1 MSTAKGSGPSATL
14 DIFQPNSEGDR
25 TFDPDDVVL
34 EGQMSSGSSGMGG
47 PGGMGGGS
55 SSRFVPPEGFNTLDE
70 PIRETIMR
78 DVRAV
83 GEKFF
88 HVLYPVEKTSL
99 LKEWDLWGPLILCT
113 FMATV
118 LQGHETST
126 DKYEHHDGGPEFA
139 EVFVIV
145 WVGALIVT
153 LNTKLLGG
161 TISFFQSVCVLGY
174 CLLPLS
180 ISLLIC
186 RIILLANQTTFLFVL
201 RLCSVLMGFGW
212 ATYASMQFLGDCQPA
227 KRKALAAYPMFL
239 FYFVIS
245 WMVISH
251 SA

>member
-99 LKEWDLWGPLILCT
+99 LKVWTNMMYDSWVWG
-113 FMATV
+113 
-118 LQGHETST
+118 Q
-126 DKYEHHDGGPEFA
+126 
-139 EVFVIV
+139 
-145 WVGALIVT
+145 
-153 LNTKLLGG
+153 
-161 TISFFQSVCVLGY
+161 SF
-174 CLLPLS
+174 
-180 ISLLIC
+180 
-186 RIILLANQTTFLFVL
+186 
-201 RLCSVLMGFGW
+201 
-212 ATYASMQFLGDCQPA
+212 
-227 KRKALAAYPMFL
+227 
-239 FYFVIS
+239 
-245 WMVISH
+245 
-251 SA
+251 